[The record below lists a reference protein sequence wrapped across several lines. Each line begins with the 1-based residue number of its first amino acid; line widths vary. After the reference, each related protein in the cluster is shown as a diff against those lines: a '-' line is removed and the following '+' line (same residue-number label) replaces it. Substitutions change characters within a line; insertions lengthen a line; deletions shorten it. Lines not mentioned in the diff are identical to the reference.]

1 MALSANDTTG
11 IFTRVGDT
19 RGVLIPN
26 QEALLA
32 RFVAEPRLRAEGVL
46 RRVLELELDANA
58 LVDEFTIVVTA
69 RPALAALAVDVA
81 QLRLGPEGTSLIID
95 FATPRTVSMIRA
107 GGGYRIQT
115 IAAWNGSTF
124 GRGIE
129 PTSTTLSGVAIFP
142 ETRTERLSLSLSGA
156 GDNAALLA
164 DTLLAMPDAPSD
176 LELRLDDGPLIWRHP
191 GPVRLE
197 GTNEVTA
204 DRFNQNGERLVD
216 IAVPLAARLGD
227 PASRERRGI
236 RLELTSRTAGRLDL
250 AAPAA
255 RQRMR
260 HVWRAQADGAESAR
274 LVFGEEGARLLRLTA
289 PDLPADAAISAMR
302 ATLKATPPPDRALPP
317 LGPLASDLV
326 EMALDADHA
335 VILRLPGQG
344 LLAALSALRLPLAVA
359 GGEAEIVATIW
370 TADPAGE
377 PQAAQPKQSTKPVAL
392 EDGPERWVSLGFP
405 DPVPFPPP
413 SGTAAPPPLWVALQ
427 ITRGRVSMRLT
438 AHAPGTDILGGTIR
452 TGRPAGPWHPLPA
465 LFQPAPGSPDAAGPN
480 ACGPYANLRARPR
493 LVGTS
498 APAAPIA
505 PVLLHAGTIALDRMP
520 GTAQSA
526 TPVAAGTRVEIPA
539 AAGTDPVLSVI
550 AACALSLEL
559 SEIDIVTT
567 N

>member
-1 MALSANDTTG
+1 MVLSASDATG
-11 IFTRVGDT
+11 IFTRVGDA
-19 RGVLIPN
+19 RAVLIPN
-26 QEALLA
+26 QEVLRD

-46 RRVLELELDANA
+46 RRVLELELDGNA
-58 LVDEFTIVVTA
+58 LVDAFSIVVTA

-115 IAAWNGSTF
+115 IAAWNGSSF
-124 GRGIE
+124 GRGTE

-142 ETRTERLSLSLSGA
+142 ETRTERLSLSLAGN

-164 DTLLAMPDAPSD
+164 ETLLAMPDAPSD

-197 GTNEVTA
+197 GTREITA
-204 DRFNQNGERLVD
+204 DRFNQDGERLVD
-216 IAVPLAARLGD
+216 IAGPLAARLGD
-227 PASRERRGI
+227 ATSRERRHV

-250 AAPAA
+250 AAPVA

-274 LVFGEEGARLLRLTA
+274 LVFAAEGARLLGLTA
-289 PDLPADAAISAMR
+289 PGLPVDAAIGAMR
-302 ATLKATPPPDRALPP
+302 ATLKATPPPERALPP
-317 LGPLASDLV
+317 LGPPASDLV
-326 EMALDADHA
+326 DMALDADHA
-335 VILRLPGQG
+335 VILRLPGHG
-344 LLAALSALRLPLAVA
+344 RLAALSALRLPLAVA
-359 GGEAEIVATIW
+359 GGGAEIVATIW

-377 PQAAQPKQSTKPVAL
+377 PEAAQPKQSTKPVAM

-405 DPVPFPPP
+405 EPVPFPPP
-413 SGTAAPPPLWVALQ
+413 AGAAAPAPLWVALQ

-438 AHAPGTDILGGTIR
+438 GQTPGTDMLDGMIR

-465 LFQPAPGSPDAAGPN
+465 LFQSALDS
-480 ACGPYANLRARPR
+480 PYAGLRARPR
-493 LVGTS
+493 MVGTP

-505 PVLLHAGTIALDRMP
+505 SVLLRAGTIGLDRMP
-520 GTAQSA
+520 GTVQPA
-526 TPVAAGTRVEIPA
+526 TPVAAGTRVEIAA
-539 AAGTDPVLSVI
+539 AAGADPVLSVI